1 MGLDLMLYVC
11 NKAMTDKEIYDAA
24 MDKPDKYMEEVC
36 YGRKTWSLYYALRER
51 SIDGDWLY
59 EVSPEKWNRFVET
72 VAQHL
77 DESVRPALED
87 YISWTYDPNRTAE
100 DEQANKDSEILEK
113 FVDSIFDAYP
123 QLGYDWETSAIL
135 RWYEMNDKI
144 QTALKEGKKL
154 ILLASY

>member
-11 NKAMTDKEIYDAA
+11 NKAMTDKEIYDAV

-59 EVSPEKWNRFVET
+59 EVSPEKWNQFVE
-72 VAQHL
+72 AIAHNL
-77 DESVRPALED
+77 NENVRPALED
-87 YISWTYDPNRTAE
+87 YTSWTYDPNRTEE
-100 DEQANKDSEILEK
+100 DEQASKDYEILEK
-113 FVDSIFDAYP
+113 FVDAVYDAFP
-123 QLGYDWETSAIL
+123 QLGYDWEASVIL
-135 RWYEMNDKI
+135 EWYDMNDKI
-144 QTALKEGKKL
+144 QTALKEGNKL